1 MGSRV
6 QNQTSEAEIDRTPG
20 IQSLQK
26 WLEGP
31 RNGWEVTTTLTNLP
45 TRETSIPAFLVNM
58 GTWKLPVNW
67 VQRQYDAVN
76 TQNKDNYHCPWKPRK
91 LVSSTFFR
99 TLAAREPGN
108 HSFCLSHSVTIE
120 KKKRKMYAELPLAI
134 KGILRA
140 SVKEAWHSHARF
152 DFHLRLHLNGE
163 MAFLPLLS
171 SPIQ

>member
-45 TRETSIPAFLVNM
+45 TRETSIPAFLVNV

-67 VQRQYDAVN
+67 VQRQCDAVN

-120 KKKRKMYAELPLAI
+120 KKKKENVCWVTTGHKGYPKSLCQRSMTLPCQIWFPLEVTS
-134 KGILRA
+134 KWGNGI
-140 SVKEAWHSHARF
+140 
-152 DFHLRLHLNGE
+152 
-163 MAFLPLLS
+163 PS
-171 SPIQ
+171 STF